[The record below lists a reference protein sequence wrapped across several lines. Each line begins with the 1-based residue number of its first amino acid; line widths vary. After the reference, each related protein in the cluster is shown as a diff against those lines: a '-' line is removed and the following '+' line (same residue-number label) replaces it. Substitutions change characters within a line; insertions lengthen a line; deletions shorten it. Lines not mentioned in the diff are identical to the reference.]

1 MQKFKDFIIDNF
13 GWRKGEFWE
22 SERPER
28 LLVQMGVIALVL
40 LPALFGTIFF
50 WKTKTKYLYK
60 DAEKKYVMKYAY
72 TFKNGHLRHSLFGTS
87 VEQGEDLCKYYRK
100 VNKYYA
106 MVKEGNIN
114 RIWYISPETNDT
126 LYTTPD
132 SISLHFGTGWLPL
145 GRPLYMPREFK
156 NDSVVKVYDINT
168 CCWGYYE
175 AFVPNFC
182 LHDNPP
188 PDSLLNKF
196 QGDIGNIPDPRDY
209 GFYCD

>member
-22 SERPER
+22 LERPER
-28 LLVQMGVIALVL
+28 LLAQMVVIALVL

-100 VNKYYA
+100 
-106 MVKEGNIN
+106 
-114 RIWYISPETNDT
+114 TNDT
-126 LYTTPD
+126 LYTTAD

-175 AFVPNFC
+175 AFVLNFC